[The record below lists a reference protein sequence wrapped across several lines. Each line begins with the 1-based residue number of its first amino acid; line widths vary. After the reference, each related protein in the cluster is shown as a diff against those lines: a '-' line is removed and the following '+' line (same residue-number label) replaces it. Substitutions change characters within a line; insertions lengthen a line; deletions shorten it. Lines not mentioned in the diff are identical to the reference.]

1 VGEDDGWRLV
11 VIVLDGIVEVT
22 VTRTDRR
29 PDLTLVE
36 ELARLRLAARRV
48 GHPVRLRDP
57 CPGLRE
63 LLDLVGLAD
72 LFEGRRGSA
81 LEAGRETERGE
92 QLGIEKVV
100 EPGDPWA

>member
-1 VGEDDGWRLV
+1 MGEDDGWRLV

-29 PDLTLVE
+29 PDLTLIE
-36 ELARLRLAARRV
+36 ELARLRLARRV
-48 GHPVRLRDP
+48 GHSVRLRDP
-57 CPGLRE
+57 CLGLGE

-72 LFEGRRGSA
+72 LFDGRPGSA
-81 LEAGRETERGE
+81 LEAGWETERGE
-92 QLGIEKVV
+92 QLRTEKVV